1 MLLQRA
7 SKTITGLVGGRNL
20 YCVTRTDGSLPPP
33 GNYWIAAPTDDP
45 VFGMVAVMVPAAA
58 QGDPAASGFKV
69 ISPAVGGFGFKSS
82 GGAVSAQKIVNYGAS
97 AFKVISPAAGA
108 YQVENPAA
116 GAYQVENQ
124 AANAANSA
132 DNTFVLSARTIPGR
146 NSIVVPSGFA
156 DLMDALLTAGGTTVT
171 VS

>member
-7 SKTITGLVGGRNL
+7 SKTITGLVGDRNL
-20 YCVTRTDGSLPPP
+20 YCATRTDGSLPPP
-33 GNYWIAAPTDDP
+33 GKYWIAAPTDDP

-58 QGDPAASGFKV
+58 QGSPAASAFKV
-69 ISPAVGGFGFKSS
+69 ISPAVGTYGFKSGS
-82 GGAVSAQKIVNYGAS
+82 PAASAQKI
-97 AFKVISPAAGA
+97 ISPAAGA

-116 GAYQVENQ
+116 GAYQVESKAAGGYQ
-124 AANAANSA
+124 VEDPAANAANSA

-146 NSIVVPSGFA
+146 NSIVVSSGFA
-156 DLMDALLTAGGTTVT
+156 DLMDALQAAGGTTVT